1 MTQEKPYSPDDRVE
15 GVGTLGEQNPEWQIV
30 LSNINNYSKDI
41 QNNPNK
47 WPDDKLKR
55 FISKCEEE
63 MQEKGALKENFIDLA
78 VLASNQVL
86 DRVPIMSDINE
97 KANSIDSIRTY
108 AMDKIKELQDLQ
120 KSGGASQEISIDK
133 YKKLVAKAN
142 ELEQELKIAA

>member
-1 MTQEKPYSPDDRVE
+1 MTEIKPNYTGEKVE

-30 LSNINNYSKDI
+30 LSNINKYSEDI
-41 QNNPNK
+41 QEHPDK

-63 MQEKGALKENFIDLA
+63 MQEKGALKENFIALA

-86 DRVPIMSDINE
+86 DRVPLMADITE

-120 KSGGASQEISIDK
+120 KSGAASQEISIDK